1 MAGSCHER
9 HLLPLRHP
17 CCGLRGCH
25 YHLYVP
31 VGPARHRKDR
41 PAEIPLRHRVG
52 LHGVRAEVWHPALRA
67 FEYLRHPGR
76 VPHRRAGGPAD
87 SSVPLES
94 GSSRRAQ
101 CGRHGGGAAER
112 HPQRGVR
119 SAGHAGAGACGGEG
133 VWQGVGRLPAVGHRG
148 AVHHDTAQH
157 RVRVGDGPQ
166 RRAAR
171 V

>member
-17 CCGLRGCH
+17 CCRLRGCH

-41 PAEIPLRHRVG
+41 PAELPLRHRVG
-52 LHGVRAEVWHPALRA
+52 LHGVRAEVRHPALRA
-67 FEYLRHPGR
+67 FEYLRHPRR

-87 SSVPLES
+87 GSLPLES
-94 GSSRRAQ
+94 GSSRCAQ

-112 HPQRGVR
+112 RPQRGVR

-133 VWQGVGRLPAVGHRG
+133 VWKGVGRLPAVGHRG

-157 RVRVGDGPQ
+157 RVGVGDGPQ